1 MNEFKITYIAITNK
15 NTVRKSCFQ
24 FGATC
29 AEFARLAVEQLL
41 SLDITLHSFRIL
53 SVEIK

>member
-1 MNEFKITYIAITNK
+1 MNEFKVSYIAITNK
-15 NTVRKSCFQ
+15 NTVRKSCCQ

-29 AEFARLAVEQLL
+29 AEFARIAVENLL

-53 SVEIK
+53 SVELK